1 MTTRDTLTLPKGEV
15 RLDSMSSVFRDSA
28 KQPLIG
34 VTQGGSS
41 RKDAGC
47 RPAATTGNWRPQK
60 IK

>member
-1 MTTRDTLTLPKGEV
+1 MTARDSLTLPKGEV

-47 RPAATTGNWRPQK
+47 RPAATNGNWRPQK